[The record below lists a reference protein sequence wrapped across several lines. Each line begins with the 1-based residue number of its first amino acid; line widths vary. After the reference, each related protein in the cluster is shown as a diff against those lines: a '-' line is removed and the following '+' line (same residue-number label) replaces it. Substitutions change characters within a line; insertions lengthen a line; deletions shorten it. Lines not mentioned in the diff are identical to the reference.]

1 MPFDTIVGRFVARD
15 TINEETGLIWA
26 EAGDEL
32 TWDIDAKTGDVTGGT
47 LKVLLDNGVTE
58 IPTLDVDNITVGAYI
73 RNTMQVDKNMN
84 RDQALMDI
92 YRVMRPGEPPTV
104 DAADSHVPVPVLRP
118 RALRP
123 LGRRPGEDEHAPRPR
138 RRGHRPHAPQ
148 RGHHRLHQGAGGPA
162 RRPRRDR
169 RHRPPRQPPGALGRR
184 ADGEPVPRRPAPHGA
199 RDPRAHVLG
208 RDRHGDAA
216 GSHQRQAGGGGGARV
231 LRLVAA
237 LRSSWTRPT
246 RSPRS
251 PTSAACR
258 RSGRAA

>member
-1 MPFDTIVGRFVARD
+1 MVKEWQDKGDIAEVLVPFDAIVGRFVARD
-15 TINEETGLIWA
+15 IINEETGLIWA

-104 DAADSHVPVPVLRP
+104 EAADVMFQLAVLRSG
-118 RALRP
+118 ALRP

-138 RRGHRPHAPQ
+138 RRRTPSA
-148 RGHHRLHQGAGGPA
+148 RCATRTSSPA
-162 RRPRRDR
+162 SRRWSTC
-169 RHRPPRQPPGALGRR
+169 AT
-184 ADGEPVPRRPAPHGA
+184 AAA
-199 RDPRAHVLG
+199 R
-208 RDRHGDAA
+208 
-216 GSHQRQAGGGGGARV
+216 STT
-231 LRLVAA
+231 
-237 LRSSWTRPT
+237 ST
-246 RSPRS
+246 
-251 PTSAACR
+251 TSATAGCA
-258 RSGRAA
+258 RSAS

>member
-1 MPFDTIVGRFVARD
+1 MTSSTPPPARSSRRPARRSRRAWSRSGRTRATSPRCWCPSTPSSAASSPRD
-15 TINEETGLIWA
+15 IINEETGLIWA

-73 RNTMQVDKNMN
+73 RNTMAVDKNMN

-104 DAADSHVPVPVLRP
+104 DAADSMFQSLFFDPERYDLSAV
-118 RALRP
+118 
-123 LGRRPGEDEHAPRPR
+123 GRVKMNMRLDLDAAGHHA
-138 RRGHRPHAPQ
+138 HAAQ
-148 RGHHRLHQGAGGPA
+148 RGHHRLHQGAGRPA

-199 RDPRAHVLG
+199 RHPRAHVL
-208 RDRHGDAA
+208 A
-216 GSHQRQAGGGGGARV
+216 S
-231 LRLVAA
+231 
-237 LRSSWTRPT
+237 RSTR
-246 RSPRS
+246 
-251 PTSAACR
+251 
-258 RSGRAA
+258 